1 MISLDKITTNNK
13 ALYLAYDQGF
23 EHGPTDFNDENVD
36 PNFVL
41 DIGIKGGFN
50 AIIFQ
55 KGVAEKY
62 YPSTSS
68 GQVPSASS
76 LQQSSEQAGQV
87 TKIPLI
93 LKLNGKT
100 NLVEGRDP
108 YSPLLCTVSEALD
121 LGAVAVGYTIYVGSE
136 FESKMTS
143 EFSSV
148 VREAHEK
155 GVPVI
160 GWMYLAGKFLRQAQ
174 DKQKGRELTAY
185 AARLGLELGADII
198 KIKYPGDLESLKWA
212 VESAGKT
219 KVVIS
224 GGVKENENEFLET
237 AKTIM
242 ETEAIGM
249 AVGRNIWQ
257 NKNPLEITK
266 KLKEIIFKNS

>member
-1 MISLDKITTNNK
+1 MISLDKITTRGK

-23 EHGPTDFNDENVD
+23 EHGPSDFNDENID
-36 PNFVL
+36 PNFIL
-41 DIGIKGGFN
+41 DIGIKSGSN
-50 AIIFQ
+50 AIILQ
-55 KGVAEKY
+55 KGIAEKY
-62 YPSTSS
+62 YFR
-68 GQVPSASS
+68 
-76 LQQSSEQAGQV
+76 SEHAK
-87 TKIPLI
+87 KIPLI

-100 NLVEGRDP
+100 NLVEGQDP
-108 YSPLLCTVSEALD
+108 YSPLLCTVDEALD
-121 LGAVAVGYTIYVGSE
+121 LGAVALGYTIYVGSE

-148 VREAHEK
+148 VRQAHEK
-155 GVPVI
+155 GIPVI
-160 GWMYLAGKFLRQAQ
+160 GWMYLAGKSIAGK
-174 DKQKGRELTAY
+174 DKKELTAY
-185 AARLGLELGADII
+185 CARLGLELGADII

-224 GGVKENENEFLET
+224 GGVKEDEKEFLET

-257 NKNPLEITK
+257 NKNPIEIAK
-266 KLKEIIFKNS
+266 KLKEIIFK